1 MAHLFKQLNY
11 EIALAHC
18 NQLRL
23 RVLVDQHFVADYA
36 EANAIPFFL
45 TQFDTEA
52 FAKDY
57 KVSTQVAAR
66 DLRYNWFYEL

>member
-1 MAHLFKQLNY
+1 MLKLTLS
-11 EIALAHC
+11 I
-18 NQLRL
+18 
-23 RVLVDQHFVADYA
+23 
-36 EANAIPFFL
+36 FL

-66 DLRYNWFYEL
+66 DLRYNWFYELLETEKNLL